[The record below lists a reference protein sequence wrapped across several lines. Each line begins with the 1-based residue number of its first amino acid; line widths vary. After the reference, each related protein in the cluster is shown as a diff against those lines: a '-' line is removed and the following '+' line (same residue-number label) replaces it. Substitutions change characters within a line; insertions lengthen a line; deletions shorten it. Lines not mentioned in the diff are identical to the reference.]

1 MGLIDIHGVE
11 DRWSGEGP
19 AERCWTTIVCF
30 ALVGSESPA
39 ARGAAKAARRQA
51 AELESGEEAEL
62 ESGGRCEEEAGRFS
76 NPNTKKDKPKSSPK
90 LTPGR
95 PELVFP
101 DQVAGQ
107 RRDEEKMGGWIRH
120 VFVRGKGK
128 QAGENYFEYS
138 SPDGWRYRARHAAE
152 KNGYSGDM

>member
-1 MGLIDIHGVE
+1 MEQPKQRGAKQQSSKAEKKQSSKTEAGVKKK
-11 DRWSGEGP
+11 
-19 AERCWTTIVCF
+19 
-30 ALVGSESPA
+30 PA
-39 ARGAAKAARRQA
+39 ASASAV
-51 AELESGEEAEL
+51 
-62 ESGGRCEEEAGRFS
+62 S
-76 NPNTKKDKPKSSPK
+76 NPNTKKDKQKSSPK
-90 LTPGR
+90 PTRGR

-138 SPDGWRYRARHAAE
+138 SPDGWRYRTRHAAE